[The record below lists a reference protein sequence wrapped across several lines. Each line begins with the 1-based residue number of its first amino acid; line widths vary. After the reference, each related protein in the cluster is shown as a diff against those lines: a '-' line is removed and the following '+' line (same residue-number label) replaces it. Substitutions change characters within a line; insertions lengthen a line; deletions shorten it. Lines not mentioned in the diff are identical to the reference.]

1 MDIHQPIENIFTIY
15 SKSDCMY
22 CTNVELLMKENS
34 EDNCK
39 YIKIICDEYIDD
51 KNKRKEFL
59 KFMEQFMEVSPK
71 TFPIVFYDKQYI
83 GGFQETEEFLK
94 CKMLKFD
101 EDF

>member
-1 MDIHQPIENIFTIY
+1 MDIHKPIENIFTIY

-22 CTNVELLMKENS
+22 CMNVELLMKNNS

-39 YIKIICDEYIDD
+39 YMKILCDEYIDD

-59 KFMEQFMEVSPK
+59 KFMEQFMDVSPK

-101 EDF
+101 EEF